1 MRRAPA
7 FTAVAVLTLAV
18 GIGVNTTVA
27 TVTSAVLFKGF
38 RLVERNDR
46 ILYIGTQNNGRGCCA
61 SYPDVLD
68 WRAQSRSFAD
78 MAAAADLQIP
88 PGRQRRGGALRRHA
102 DDHERLSAARP
113 AADARP

>member
-1 MRRAPA
+1 MALSWPLFPAAKHRMHLAGSLDSLAQDIRSALRDMRRAPA

-46 ILYIGTQNNGRGCCA
+46 LAPRRATSLRSSSSRACFRWESA
-61 SYPDVLD
+61 
-68 WRAQSRSFAD
+68 WRRVW
-78 MAAAADLQIP
+78 
-88 PGRQRRGGALRRHA
+88 RVR
-102 DDHERLSAARP
+102 
-113 AADARP
+113 